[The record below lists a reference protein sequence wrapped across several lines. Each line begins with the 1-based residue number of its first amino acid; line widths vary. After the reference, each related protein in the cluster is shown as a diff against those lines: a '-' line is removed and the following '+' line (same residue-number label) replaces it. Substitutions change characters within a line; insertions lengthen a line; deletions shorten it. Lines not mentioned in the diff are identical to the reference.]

1 MNGKKIQ
8 DLRTKKGMT
17 LSELSKVSGVSKSYL
32 SFIER
37 GIQKNPSIDVI
48 ERLASALDVQPH
60 VIYTKIA
67 KPQPTVDQLDQEV
80 IELAIEMNKANIS
93 KEKLKQLIEILK

>member
-48 ERLASALDVQPH
+48 ERLAAALEVQPH
-60 VIYTKIA
+60 VIYSKIT
-67 KPQPTVDQLDQEV
+67 KPQLSLKELDQEV
-80 IELAIEMNKANIS
+80 IELAIEMSKANIN